1 MSRGG
6 AILASLLVTLG
17 RPAWWLL
24 ALAAFLVR
32 GGFVVFLVPIVVLPS
47 PLAISNVAAPFVVPM
62 ALGRIGPEVFVVLI
76 AAGAVLFGWLLD
88 RRRGRGG
95 DGGGADARCR
105 RRGR

>member
-62 ALGRIGPEVFVVLI
+62 ALGRIGPEVFVAVDRRGC
-76 AAGAVLFGWLLD
+76 GALRVASR

-95 DGGGADARCR
+95 NGGGR
-105 RRGR
+105 